1 MKNNRKTVEER
12 QRSIL
17 ELVNVRGE
25 ISVEELSALCN
36 VSPMTVRRDLSLL
49 DSGGMLRR
57 LHGRAVTIDR
67 AEKLEEAQPD
77 VRNCRESISR
87 YAASLV
93 SDRDAL
99 FINGSRTALNLLRY
113 LNGKQVKVTTNNGW
127 ALMEPYPDNINL
139 HILGGEL
146 YGRIMIGEFVLQ
158 NILQMSANKAFF
170 GCAAIY
176 DDGEFRYDIPT
187 EIGINEMMLSRTRGE
202 FYILADH
209 TKLQKRETRINTYGS
224 FRYNHEVKLI
234 TDELADPEMIGQLE
248 ETGIRVTT
256 VPVTEIHNIN

>member
-12 QRSIL
+12 QRAIL
-17 ELVNVRGE
+17 ELVNIRGE
-25 ISVEELSALCN
+25 ITVEELSSMCG

-49 DSGGMLRR
+49 DAGGMIRR
-57 LHGRAVTIDR
+57 LHGRAVTLDR
-67 AEKLEEAQPD
+67 AEKLEETQID

-93 SDRDAL
+93 SDSDSM

-113 LNGKQVKVTTNNGW
+113 LGGKKARVITNNGW
-127 ALMEPYPDNINL
+127 VLMEPYPDNVQVHL
-139 HILGGEL
+139 LGGEL
-146 YGRIMIGEFVLQ
+146 YGRIMIGEYVVQ
-158 NILQMSANKAFF
+158 NILQMSADKAFI

-187 EIGINEMMLSRTRGE
+187 EIGINEMMLSRTRGD

-209 TKLQKRETRINTYGS
+209 TKLQRRETRINTYGS
-224 FRYNHEVKLI
+224 FRYSHEVRLI
-234 TDELADPEMIGQLE
+234 TDEMADPDLLEQLE
-248 ETGIRVTT
+248 KNGIRVTA
-256 VPVTEIHNIN
+256 VPVMEMHNTK